1 MELDLQRLF
10 GLHVYRTAVL
20 IGRDPA
26 TPPLS
31 PHLGSNTRALL
42 VSQERRHLFVTPWCE
57 YTLIC
62 SFMMYRVIVQA
73 QDADRMNLENDLFM
87 LKKQQIVQIE
97 LAEAAREQKGISP
110 ESGDRLP
117 LPAPACVGR
126 YVCLANFSL

>member
-1 MELDLQRLF
+1 
-10 GLHVYRTAVL
+10 
-20 IGRDPA
+20 
-26 TPPLS
+26 
-31 PHLGSNTRALL
+31 
-42 VSQERRHLFVTPWCE
+42 
-57 YTLIC
+57 
-62 SFMMYRVIVQA
+62 MYRVIVQA